1 MNLCAQCCWGDS
13 NFHAG
18 VAPASLSCDSTIK
31 IVLDH
36 DDFLASIW
44 VRLQDSLDCGVG
56 GLALASSDVPPI
68 ERSKVS
74 KPGHEY
80 CRLYHLRIANHEL
93 EIVVAVN
100 ACRDVL
106 VVVLELLDGDNVVAL
121 VRLPERHEV
130 AEDFIGSLAPGLEV
144 RVE

>member
-1 MNLCAQCCWGDS
+1 M
-13 NFHAG
+13 
-18 VAPASLSCDSTIK
+18 
-31 IVLDH
+31 
-36 DDFLASIW
+36 
-44 VRLQDSLDCGVG
+44 
-56 GLALASSDVPPI
+56 PPI
-68 ERSKVS
+68 ERSNVS

-93 EIVVAVN
+93 KIVVAVN

-130 AEDFIGSLAPGLEV
+130 AEDLIGSLAPGLEV